1 MTTVDVRTGFSA
13 RKNPVQRE
21 GRFSSRSP
29 HKTSLYVFGK
39 DAADVFVENSQT
51 PKSSNK
57 TLNVVRGKKL
67 IKKLFSI
74 PNTTRREKQS
84 TITAQ
89 FYTQKPYRGL
99 IITRS

>member
-1 MTTVDVRTGFSA
+1 M
-13 RKNPVQRE
+13 
-21 GRFSSRSP
+21 
-29 HKTSLYVFGK
+29 YVLGK

-74 PNTTRREKQS
+74 PNTNKTGETEHYYS
-84 TITAQ
+84 TILHTKTLQ
-89 FYTQKPYRGL
+89 RFNYNPIVKL
-99 IITRS
+99 RSAHLAPN